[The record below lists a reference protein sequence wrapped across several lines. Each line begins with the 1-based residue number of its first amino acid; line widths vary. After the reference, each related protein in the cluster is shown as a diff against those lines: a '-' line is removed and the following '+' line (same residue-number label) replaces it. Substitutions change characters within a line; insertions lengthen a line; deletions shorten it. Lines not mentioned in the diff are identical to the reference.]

1 MKFCIIFLALSVSCL
16 ADFSKQTQ
24 FLEKY
29 CYDCHDTDTSKGD
42 IDVED
47 ALTDWSNP
55 KTGFYWDTIYRSI
68 KDGYMPP
75 AKKKKQPTKEE
86 REEMLSSLHEAMVEN
101 LATGGTVLRR
111 LNKTEYKNTIRDVFG
126 LKFKMP
132 ETFPSD
138 KVSHGFDNNGDKLQ
152 ISSTL
157 MMQYFKV
164 SRMVTDQLF
173 RVPELEDV
181 KPVNL
186 RILGDFQMWMSID
199 WLAWSNANMYG
210 HRVPATGIYEVEFDL
225 NYFWKEGARFPKNT
239 KPLSMKVYAFPESVD
254 FNGGMKQMR
263 LLDSFKY
270 DPANKEV
277 YKKKYKLNKY
287 ERLSFRWDD
296 SPLRNKPKPPYTSRY
311 QKFDIDMAIINKMFE
326 EQKFKAAFN
335 KFWKKPKG
343 VDTKYLFHIINKT
356 YKDKNFDPKDPSLQN
371 TRFIDYN
378 VPRGHIRDY
387 LKGET
392 KQLGPHVN
400 LKVNRFYGPV
410 KLEQTTETDRNIKL
424 KERLM
429 GQRGNLDNETYIKQ
443 ILSPLITKLF
453 RRPATEEEV
462 NHYSGIALKYI
473 AKGEYLEQGLSAS
486 IRAILC
492 STKFIY
498 RATTPGK
505 LSDHE
510 LAARLSYF
518 LWGTTPDPTLLK
530 AANSGKLSES
540 QVLAGHIKR
549 LLSSK
554 RSNVFIKRF
563 TGQWLQ
569 IDKLD
574 FITPDDRL
582 IKDFSPEL
590 LKAFKDETRLLFKE
604 IMHRNMRMEN
614 FIVPNFAY
622 ISKESAEKIYKYNA
636 KNLGVDV
643 SRIKIKRDGVIGG
656 LLTQG
661 SIMMATANGVD
672 TQPILRGVWMLEN
685 ILGDHLPSPPSS
697 VPALQDIKDQI
708 SGQAQSVRDKVQAHT
723 TNPSCASC
731 HVKIDPLGFV
741 FENFDPIGR
750 WRDTYQDHNNKNRDE
765 WLPVEPKSVMPDGTP
780 ITHITDLK
788 KYMAKNIHLFS
799 NCISE
804 KMMSYATGRKL
815 NYKERQ
821 IIKEIV
827 KKNQQGGNRF
837 RDLIIKLISSP
848 VFTTK

>member
-1 MKFCIIFLALSVSCL
+1 MKLFIILLALTFTAS
-16 ADFSKQTQ
+16 ADFSVQKK
-24 FLEKY
+24 FLERY
-29 CYDCHDTDTSKGD
+29 CYDCHDTDTSKGG

-47 ALTDWSNP
+47 SLTDWSNP
-55 KTGFYWDTIYRSI
+55 KTGFFWDTIYRSI

-86 REEMLSSLHEAMVEN
+86 REEMLSSLHNSMVKN
-101 LATGGTVLRR
+101 LTAGGTVLRR

-173 RVPELEDV
+173 RVPELPDV

-186 RILGDFQMWMSID
+186 RIYGDFQLWMSLD
-199 WLAWSNANMYG
+199 WVVWGNANMYG
-210 HRVPATGIYEVEFDL
+210 HRVPATGIYEVEYDL
-225 NYFWKEGARFPKNT
+225 DYFWKQGARFPKNT
-239 KPLSMKVYAFPESVD
+239 EPLSMKVFAFGEGID

-270 DPANKEV
+270 DPTKKEIF
-277 YKKKYKLNKY
+277 KKKYKLNKY
-287 ERLSFRWDD
+287 ERLCFRWDD
-296 SPLRNKPKPPYTSRY
+296 SPIKNKANPPYTSRY
-311 QKFDIDMAIINKMFE
+311 QKFDIDMAIIDKMFE
-326 EQKFKAAFN
+326 DQKFRAAFN
-335 KFWKKPKG
+335 TFWKKPRG
-343 VDTKYLFHIINKT
+343 VDTKRLYYIVSKKYN
-356 YKDKNFDPKDPSLQN
+356 DKNFNYKDPSLQN
-371 TRFIDYN
+371 KRFMDYN

-392 KQLGPHVN
+392 KNLGPHVK

-410 KLEQTTETDRNIKL
+410 KAEQTTETERNIKL
-424 KERLM
+424 KQRLM
-429 GQRGNLDNETYIKQ
+429 GERGNLDNESYLKQ
-443 ILSPLITKLF
+443 ILTPLITKLF
-453 RRPATEEEV
+453 RKPASEEEV
-462 NHYSGIALKYI
+462 NHYTGIALKYI
-473 AKGEYLEQGLSAS
+473 EKGEHLEQGLSAS
-486 IRAILC
+486 VRAILC

-505 LSDHE
+505 LSEYE
-510 LAARLSYF
+510 LASRLSYF
-518 LWGTTPDPTLLK
+518 LWGTTPDPILLGL
-530 AANSGKLSES
+530 ATQGKLSDPEVLET
-540 QVLAGHIKR
+540 QVKR
-549 LLSSK
+549 LIKSR

-582 IKDFSPEL
+582 IKKFSPEL
-590 LKAFKDETRLLFKE
+590 LQAFKDETRFLFKE
-604 IMHRNMRMEN
+604 IMHRNMKMEN

-622 ISKESAEKIYKYNA
+622 ISKESAELIYNYKA

-643 SRIKIKRDGVIGG
+643 SRIKIKRDGVMGG

-661 SIMMATANGVD
+661 AIMMATANGVD

-685 ILGDHLPSPPSS
+685 ILGDHLPSPPSD
-697 VPALQDIKDQI
+697 VPALQDIKGQI
-708 SGQAQSVRDKVQAHT
+708 SGKAQSVREKVEAHT

-741 FENFDPIGR
+741 FENFDPIG
-750 WRDTYQDHNNKNRDE
+750 
-765 WLPVEPKSVMPDGTP
+765 
-780 ITHITDLK
+780 
-788 KYMAKNIHLFS
+788 
-799 NCISE
+799 
-804 KMMSYATGRKL
+804 
-815 NYKERQ
+815 
-821 IIKEIV
+821 
-827 KKNQQGGNRF
+827 
-837 RDLIIKLISSP
+837 
-848 VFTTK
+848 